1 MHSLEGKDR
10 GDERKK
16 KRKWKR
22 VWTDGLEEEDHKK
35 IILYVSFVSAMGI
48 FFYRKKDNYLASAVP
63 QN

>member
-1 MHSLEGKDR
+1 MKVKVEGMR
-10 GDERKK
+10 GKRR
-16 KRKWKR
+16 RKWKR
-22 VWTDGLEEEDHKK
+22 VWTDGLEEEEDHKK

>member
-1 MHSLEGKDR
+1 MRGKR
-10 GDERKK
+10 R
-16 KRKWKR
+16 RKWKR

-48 FFYRKKDNYLASAVP
+48 FFYRKKDNYLASAAP